1 MKIRLGTRGSKLAL
15 TQTES
20 VAQRLRD
27 RNPGFACELTV
38 IHTTGDKVQDKA
50 LDQIGGKGVFVRE
63 IEQELLGGGIDLA
76 VHSMKDM
83 PSEPAPGLC
92 FCRTLPREDPRD
104 ALILRGASSLWE
116 LPQGAV
122 IATGSKRRAYQ
133 LLQLRPDLHIT
144 GIRGNVDTRLRKLDE
159 GAADGLVMADRKSV
173 V

>member
-27 RNPGFACELTV
+27 RNPGLVCELTV
-38 IHTTGDKVQDKA
+38 IHTMGDKVQDKRSIRSEA
-50 LDQIGGKGVFVRE
+50 RGSLCGE

-92 FCRTLPREDPRD
+92 FCRTLPRED
-104 ALILRGASSLWE
+104 RGM
-116 LPQGAV
+116 
-122 IATGSKRRAYQ
+122 R
-133 LLQLRPDLHIT
+133 
-144 GIRGNVDTRLRKLDE
+144 
-159 GAADGLVMADRKSV
+159 
-173 V
+173 

>member
-63 IEQELLGGGIDLA
+63 IEQALLGGGIDLA

-122 IATGSKRRAYQ
+122 IATGSK
-133 LLQLRPDLHIT
+133 LPL
-144 GIRGNVDTRLRKLDE
+144 
-159 GAADGLVMADRKSV
+159 
-173 V
+173 